1 MKFVSFQG
9 INMSPNGTP
18 QRVGEIIIRSDIIV
32 MLSQAMVQ
40 GKLSD
45 NITLL
50 SVTGGNAIGVEGSL
64 EQVQAKIEESS
75 FA

>member
-9 INMSPNGTP
+9 INLTPNGTP
-18 QRVGEIIIRSDIIV
+18 QKVGELVVRSDIIV
-32 MLSQAMVQ
+32 MLTQAMVH
-40 GKLSD
+40 GKLVND
-45 NITLL
+45 ITLMSL
-50 SVTGGNAIGVEGSL
+50 SGGGTIGVEGSL

>member
-18 QRVGEIIIRSDIIV
+18 QKVGELVIRTDIIV
-32 MLSQAMVQ
+32 MLTQAMIQ

-45 NITLL
+45 SITLMSL
-50 SVTGGNAIGVEGSL
+50 TGGGIVGVEGSL